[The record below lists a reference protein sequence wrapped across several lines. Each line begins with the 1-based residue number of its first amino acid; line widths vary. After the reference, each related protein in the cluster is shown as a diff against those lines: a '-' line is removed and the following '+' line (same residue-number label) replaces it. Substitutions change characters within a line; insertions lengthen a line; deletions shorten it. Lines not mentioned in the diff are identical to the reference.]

1 MPTLCRLLDFLL
13 SVVAILAI
21 IFRIALHQ
29 VREICLESG
38 SHSK

>member
-21 IFRIALHQ
+21 IFRIALNQ